1 MKEFLDIGITPSVR
15 LAQEEMGTAHIWEKM
30 KGKRVFDLADERQ
43 ADFIR
48 ARDSFYM
55 ATVSET
61 GWPYVQHRGG
71 PKGFIK
77 VIDDTTLAFAD
88 FAGNKQYL
96 SLGNARANDRAAL
109 ILVDYPHR
117 ARMKI
122 YARLEFVSA
131 QERPDLAELTAV
143 PGYRVKIERIGI
155 LHVEALD
162 WNCPQHITPR
172 FTQDE
177 IAEAMAPVKAKLD
190 VLEAENARLK
200 ALLGE
205 P

>member
-143 PGYRVKIERIGI
+143 PGYRAKIERIAI

-172 FTQDE
+172 FTQEE

-190 VLEAENARLK
+190 VLEAENVRLK
-200 ALLGE
+200 ARLGE

>member
-1 MKEFLDIGITPSVR
+1 MKEFLDVGITPSVR

-143 PGYRVKIERIGI
+143 PGYRAKIERIAI

-190 VLEAENARLK
+190 VLEAENVRLQ